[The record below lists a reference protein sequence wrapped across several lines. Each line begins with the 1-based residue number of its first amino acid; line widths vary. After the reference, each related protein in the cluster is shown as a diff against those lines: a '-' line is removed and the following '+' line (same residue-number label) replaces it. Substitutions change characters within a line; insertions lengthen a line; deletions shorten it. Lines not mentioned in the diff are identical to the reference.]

1 MKVKKL
7 NQFILYSFFISYLI
21 VGIFTLE
28 DYGVNIEEH
37 TQIFSG
43 FYWLNYIFEF
53 FQIGQFHNEIKI
65 KLDFISNDKN
75 LPDPEIYT
83 YGPVFDLPIAFFE
96 VWLDIK
102 DVYLRY
108 AIRHFYIFIIFYL
121 SAIIFFNTLY
131 LRFKNFFVCSAGT
144 LLYIFSPRIYGD
156 SFHNSKDILFLSLVV
171 FTIFFAF
178 KLFKKIKIKNIILFS
193 VFAALS
199 TSTRIL
205 GLFLPISFIL
215 FIFFKLINKKKNY
228 LQTLILISFFY
239 IIFLIIH
246 WPYLWESPIS
256 NFLEFYSKSKSW
268 IFSYYILYEGEY
280 YLTDALPDS
289 FIFKWISITTP
300 IFNLILFFSGII
312 FLFIR
317 FFKRFISIENIS
329 KHKYDLWRSDKEMM
343 DYFIIFNITSI
354 LLILLFL
361 DVPFVSGWRHLY
373 FLNVFIVYVC
383 SFFLYFYNLKF
394 KDYKKILRILF
405 IFFFSFN
412 IYKIILFH
420 PYQSL
425 YFNEFLKEKNSY
437 LVDRDGLSRFD
448 SINKILSLEK
458 KKNKINLANASFVPY
473 YRIKDSFRDEK
484 MKKINFVGTEFNQ
497 ADYIY
502 NNFVYEVNPE
512 YNDKYKIPQNFKQIY
527 VLEID
532 GIKIYEI
539 YRKN

>member
-108 AIRHFYIFIIFYL
+108 AIRHFSIFIIFYL

-329 KHKYDLWRSDKEMM
+329 KYKYDLWRSDKEMM

-405 IFFFSFN
+405 IFFFTFN

>member
-108 AIRHFYIFIIFYL
+108 AIRHFSIFIIFYL